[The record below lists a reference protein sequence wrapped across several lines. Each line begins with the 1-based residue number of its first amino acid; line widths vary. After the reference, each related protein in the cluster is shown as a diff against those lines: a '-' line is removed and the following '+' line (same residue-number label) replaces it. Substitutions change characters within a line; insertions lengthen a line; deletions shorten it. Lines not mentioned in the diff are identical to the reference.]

1 MFLRSSRADNFL
13 ETLCLRR
20 FSRVKEIFLIRNWRI
35 IPSIFWRNNDD
46 ASKNERSNIDT
57 KRVLCAALNA
67 RETEP
72 CLSILAYNS
81 FQERNRGDSS
91 YREEFYGIKNVTQ
104 TGEKK
109 ALASKNPCII
119 SRFEKFKQG
128 TWNRPNYVLR
138 RSPSCS
144 RDVE

>member
-1 MFLRSSRADNFL
+1 MSTPFLPCERNFSHPKLANYPVYIL
-13 ETLCLRR
+13 EKQRR
-20 FSRVKEIFLIRNWRI
+20 CEQKRTDL
-35 IPSIFWRNNDD
+35 
-46 ASKNERSNIDT
+46 DT

-72 CLSILAYNS
+72 RLSILAYNS

>member
-1 MFLRSSRADNFL
+1 MSTPFLPCERNFSHPKLANYPVYIL
-13 ETLCLRR
+13 EKQRRCEQKRTEQYRYETCTLCCPKCSGNRA
-20 FSRVKEIFLIRNWRI
+20 
-35 IPSIFWRNNDD
+35 
-46 ASKNERSNIDT
+46 AS
-57 KRVLCAALNA
+57 
-67 RETEP
+67 
-72 CLSILAYNS
+72 LSILAYNS